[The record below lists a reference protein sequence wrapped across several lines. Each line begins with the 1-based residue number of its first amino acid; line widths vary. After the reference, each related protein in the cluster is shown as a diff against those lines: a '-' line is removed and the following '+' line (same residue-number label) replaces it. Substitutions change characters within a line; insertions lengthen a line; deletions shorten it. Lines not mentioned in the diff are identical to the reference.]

1 MRSTPALTSPYINI
15 SYTNRWVN
23 QVWDGSIIYSLA
35 QTPRFSNLSIDP
47 FFSDLVSRIREDTFP
62 EPVASWAAC
71 TDPSTPIECAL
82 RWARESNRWTCD
94 YVFSQVFNG
103 TTAPDGNGTVV
114 DLMTSGYAAGAY
126 PLVEMQVA
134 KAAVRLGVWL
144 NRVVEGEYK
153 SDREVVLRTN
163 PSWIGGPNGGS

>member
-1 MRSTPALTSPYINI
+1 M
-15 SYTNRWVN
+15 N

-62 EPVASWAAC
+62 EPVASWTAC

-126 PLVEMQVA
+126 PIVEMQVA